1 MNIPLN
7 IMDQLSLTLK
17 NDLVEIERLSQSL
30 EAFGRSQQLPEELL
44 YAVNLALDEIL
55 TNVISYGY
63 ADEAEHEITVGLGIQ
78 AGELIA
84 EVADDALPFNPL
96 AAPPADVNSPLEER
110 AVGGLGIHLARTLMD
125 TMEYRREGDKNILIL
140 KKRIAS

>member
-1 MNIPLN
+1 MNSI
-7 IMDQLSLTLK
+7 SVTLK
-17 NDLVEIERLSQSL
+17 NDLAEIERLSQSL
-30 EAFGRSQQLPEELL
+30 TAFGKGHQLSDEFL
-44 YAVNLALDEIL
+44 YAVNVALDEIL

-63 ADEAEHEITVGLGIQ
+63 ADEAVHEITVDFTLH

-84 EVADDALPFNPL
+84 EVADDARAFNPL
-96 AAPPADVNSPLEER
+96 QAPAADVASPLEER

-125 TMEYRREGDKNILIL
+125 DMAYRREGDKNILIM